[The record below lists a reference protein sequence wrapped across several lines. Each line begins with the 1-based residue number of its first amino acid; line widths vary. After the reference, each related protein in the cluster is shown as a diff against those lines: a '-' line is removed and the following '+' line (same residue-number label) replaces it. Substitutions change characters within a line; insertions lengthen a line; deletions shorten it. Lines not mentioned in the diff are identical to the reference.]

1 MSWETKLPNQL
12 CEWLKQR
19 EIPALTGWTGVERS
33 AMAAPAVLV
42 TVKEYSACSAG
53 FEDYLGEQYNEEK
66 GTWEELYGRKAE
78 VILGLD
84 LYAPERE
91 SEQSLQTLLERLIS
105 MLTLEI
111 PDGLQV
117 GNITCGQTKWDEGQR
132 RIKREV
138 SARCTL
144 WLHAVCSEG
153 TEFLDFELRGGWK
166 H

>member
-12 CEWLKQR
+12 CQWLKER
-19 EIPALTGWTGVERS
+19 EIPALTGWTGVERN
-33 AMAAPAVLV
+33 AMSAPAVLV
-42 TVKEYSACSAG
+42 TVKEYHACSAG

-66 GTWEELYGRKAE
+66 GIWEELYGKKVE
-78 VILGLD
+78 VTLGLD

-105 MLTLEI
+105 LLTLEA

-144 WLHAVCSEG
+144 WLRAVCSEG

-166 H
+166 N

>member
-1 MSWETKLPNQL
+1 MT
-12 CEWLKQR
+12 
-19 EIPALTGWTGVERS
+19 
-33 AMAAPAVLV
+33 APIVLV
-42 TVKEYSACSAG
+42 TVKEYNACSAG
-53 FEDYLGEQYNEEK
+53 FEDYLGEQYNEEN

-78 VILGLD
+78 VTLGLD
-84 LYAPERE
+84 LYAPERA
-91 SEQSLQTLLERLIS
+91 SEQSLQKLLERLIS
-105 MLTLEI
+105 LLTLEA

-132 RIKREV
+132 RLKREI

-144 WLHAVCSEG
+144 WLRAVCSEG